1 MPKVTAMH
9 RLWAGAGAQ
18 LTGRLRALPRSLV
31 HDLWTTA
38 VDPPPRPD
46 RPTLREWLP
55 AVLML
60 LVMCAVPLA
69 IFSVNTLV
77 VQYGLDPR
85 SAVLLGVLQCVALIA
100 ALYRPVPAWWAVTTV
115 MIVVAL
121 TAPPEAG
128 DGSLPWTVSGVVVQA
143 GVLLLMALRLR
154 PRVAVEALVLCVFA
168 GLACIPDDFVHPT
181 TDTRFAVAVLV
192 ASVVIGVALR
202 GRQVART
209 ELVVQEERT
218 ARERSRRTLLEER
231 NRIARELH
239 DVVAHHMSVIS
250 IQAQVAPHLVEHP
263 SDELKENLAGI
274 RENAVDALTE
284 LRRVLGVLRS
294 EDALSAEAR
303 HSPQPTLDRL
313 PELLD
318 NVRGAGLRV
327 TTELTGT
334 PRPIPPGVDLSA
346 FRIVQESLSNAMR
359 HAPGTAVH
367 VGIAYRPSRLAVRI
381 TNTAPADP
389 APPPRDIGH
398 GLLGMRERTAML
410 GGDFTNGATPE
421 GGYEVMAILPLEE
434 PV

>member
-1 MPKVTAMH
+1 MH
-9 RLWAGAGAQ
+9 RLWAGAVAQ
-18 LTGRLRALPRSLV
+18 LTGRLRTLPRSLV
-31 HDLWTTA
+31 HDLWTGA
-38 VDPPPRPD
+38 ADPPPRPG
-46 RPTLREWLP
+46 RPLLRDWLP
-55 AVLML
+55 AFLVLI
-60 LVMCAVPLA
+60 VVCTVPLTV
-69 IFSVNTLV
+69 FSIDTLMG
-77 VQYGLDPR
+77 QFGLDTR
-85 SAVLLGVLQCVALIA
+85 SAILLGVLQSVALIA

-115 MIVVAL
+115 MIVVTL
-121 TAPPEAG
+121 TAQPEAG
-128 DGSLPWTVSGVVVQA
+128 DDSLPWTTSGIVVQA
-143 GVLLLMALRLR
+143 GVLLMMALRLR
-154 PRVAVEALVLCVFA
+154 PRVGVEALVLCVLA
-168 GLACIPDDFVHPT
+168 GLACDPADFMHPKVG
-181 TDTRFAVAVLV
+181 TRVAVAVLV
-192 ASVVIGVALR
+192 AAVVVGVALR

-250 IQAQVAPHLVEHP
+250 IQAQVAPHLVENP
-263 SDELKENLAGI
+263 SDALKENLAGI

-327 TTELTGT
+327 TTGLTGT

-367 VGIAYRPSRLAVRI
+367 VGIAYRPGCLAVRI
-381 TNTAPADP
+381 TNTAPEEP

-410 GGDFTNGATPE
+410 GGDFTNGTTPQ
-421 GGYEVMAILPLEE
+421 GGYEVVAILPLEE

>member
-1 MPKVTAMH
+1 MH

-18 LTGRLRALPRSLV
+18 LTERLRDLPRSLV

-60 LVMCAVPLA
+60 LVMGAVPLA

-77 VQYGLDPR
+77 AQYGLDTR
-85 SAVLLGVLQCVALIA
+85 SSVLLGVLQSVALIA
-100 ALYRPVPAWWAVTTV
+100 ALYRPVPAWWAATTV
-115 MIVVAL
+115 MILVAL
-121 TAPPEAG
+121 TARPEAG

-143 GVLLLMALRLR
+143 GVLLMTALRLR
-154 PRVAVEALVLCVFA
+154 PRVAVEALVLSVLA
-168 GLACIPDDFVHPT
+168 GLACTPDDFAHPT

-192 ASVVIGVALR
+192 VAVVVGVALR

-250 IQAQVAPHLVEHP
+250 IQAQVAPHLVKHP

-303 HSPQPTLDRL
+303 HSPQPTLGRL

-327 TTELTGT
+327 TEELTGT

-359 HAPGTAVH
+359 HAPGTAVR
-367 VGIAYRPSRLAVRI
+367 VGIAYRPGCLAVRI

-410 GGDFTNGATPE
+410 GGDFTNGATPD

>member
-1 MPKVTAMH
+1 MH
-9 RLWAGAGAQ
+9 RLWTGAVAQ
-18 LTGRLRALPRSLV
+18 LTGRLRVLPRSLV

-46 RPTLREWLP
+46 RPSLHDWLP
-55 AVLML
+55 AFL
-60 LVMCAVPLA
+60 LPLVVCTVPLA
-69 IFSVNTLV
+69 VYSINTLV
-77 VQYGLDPR
+77 AQYGLDNR
-85 SAVLLGVLQCVALIA
+85 SAVLLGVLQSVAFIA
-100 ALYRPVPAWWAVTTV
+100 ALYRPVPAWWVVTTV

-121 TAPPEAG
+121 TAQPEAG
-128 DGSLPWTVSGVVVQA
+128 DASLPWTVSGIVVQA
-143 GVLLLMALRLR
+143 GVLLMMALRLR
-154 PRVAVEALVLCVFA
+154 PRVGVEALVLCVLA
-168 GLACIPDDFVHPT
+168 GLVCNPDDFVQPT
-181 TDTRFAVAVLV
+181 VDTRVAVAVLV
-192 ASVVIGVALR
+192 AAVVVGVALR

-209 ELVVQEERT
+209 ELVAQEERT
-218 ARERSRRTLLEER
+218 AHERGRRTLLEER

-274 RENAVDALTE
+274 RANAVDALTE

-327 TTELTGT
+327 TDELTGT

-367 VGIAYRPSRLAVRI
+367 VGIAYRPGCLAVRI
-381 TNTAPADP
+381 TNTAPDDP

-421 GGYEVMAILPLEE
+421 GGYEVVAILPLEE